1 MFVVENQYN
10 TRILYFCCASD
21 PRFLG
26 KSVIFFFV
34 FSAFFGRF
42 SRSCKF
48 FFLPQF
54 LVQQRVFVFMSD
66 FSEKKFL
73 QFEKRS
79 YLCTRF
85 RGNNSSFREKR
96 KDIEFLDRE
105 IACVEHRA
113 GEAGGWDTNESK
125 VKKSNSYNEEFD
137 PGSG

>member
-1 MFVVENQYN
+1 MCF
-10 TRILYFCCASD
+10 RPPIFGKIG
-21 PRFLG
+21 RFFL
-26 KSVIFFFV
+26 V

-48 FFLPQF
+48 FFLPQHT
-54 LVQQRVFVFMSD
+54 VRQRVFVVMSV

-85 RGNNSSFREKR
+85 RGNNSSFRVKR

-125 VKKSNSYNEEFD
+125 VKKAILTMKSLILAQDER
-137 PGSG
+137 